1 MKRLGVLLMSAAILA
16 SMFGCTN
23 AAEPTKEP
31 EKTETAQSD
40 YTLDKYDLDC
50 YTQPYWT
57 GNIVYQ
63 ESVMVREEKD
73 GSIPDIGLLYSA
85 EKIISVRTS
94 DLQRQFEEGKDYT
107 LADGKLHIPE
117 GSAIPTVTHDFYYPA
132 TESDNT
138 FPLNP
143 QYGFGYIYFSEG
155 SAMHT
160 MQIAVTY
167 THSDSFD
174 GPIPA
179 YKGHK
184 LPKTTAKL
192 EKGEQLKLAI
202 FGDSISTGANSTA
215 RVAALPMAQTWFD
228 MLADKLEKT
237 YELENLSLYNPSVG
251 GKKSDWGVEEA
262 PNTVK
267 NFAPDL
273 CIIGF
278 GMNDGTKNYTTEF
291 YRSNIQAIMDI
302 VRQGNPD
309 CEFVLIATILAN
321 PEASAFAGCQKDYL
335 PVLQAMETEG
345 VVVAD
350 MTSFHEYL
358 LTKKR
363 YCDMSGNNVNH
374 PNDFLARAYA
384 QVLFQTIAGER
395 N

>member
-1 MKRLGVLLMSAAILA
+1 MKRLGVIFMCAAILA
-16 SMFGCTN
+16 SLCGC
-23 AAEPTKEP
+23 AGGAESAKEP
-31 EKTETAQSD
+31 EKVETVQPA
-40 YTLDKYDLDC
+40 YPLDKYDLDC

-63 ESVMVREEKD
+63 ESVMVRQEKD
-73 GSIPDIGLLYSA
+73 GSIPDMGLLYPA

-94 DLQRQFEEGKDYT
+94 DLQREFEEGKDYT
-107 LADGKLHIPE
+107 LVDGKLHIPE
-117 GSAIPTVTHDFYYPA
+117 GSAIPVVTHDFYYPA

-155 SAMHT
+155 AAMHS

-167 THSDSFD
+167 AHKGSFD

-179 YKGHK
+179 CKGDK
-184 LPKTTAKL
+184 LPKTREKL
-192 EKGEQLKLAI
+192 EKGQQLKLAI

-228 MLADKLEKT
+228 MLADKLKKT
-237 YELENLSLYNPSVG
+237 YQLENLSLYNPSVG
-251 GKKSDWGVEEA
+251 GKKSDWGVTEA
-262 PNTVK
+262 PGTVA

-278 GMNDGTKNYTTEF
+278 GMNDGTKGYTTEF
-291 YRSNIQAIMDI
+291 YKTNIQAIMDA
-302 VRQGNPD
+302 VRRGNPD
-309 CEFVLIATILAN
+309 CEFVLIATMLAN
-321 PEASAFAGCQKDYL
+321 PEVDTFAGCQKDYL
-335 PVLQAMETEG
+335 PVLEAMETEG

-374 PNDFLARAYA
+374 PNDFLARGYA
-384 QVLFQTIAGER
+384 QVLFQTIAGEQ

>member
-1 MKRLGVLLMSAAILA
+1 MKRLGVLLMCAAMLA
-16 SMFGCTN
+16 SLFGC
-23 AAEPTKEP
+23 AKEAEPTKQP
-31 EKTETAQSD
+31 EKTETVQPA
-40 YTLDKYDLDC
+40 YPLDKYDLDC

-73 GSIPDIGLLYSA
+73 GSIPDIGLLYHA
-85 EKIISVRTS
+85 EQIISVRSS
-94 DLQRQFEEGKDYT
+94 DLQKEYQEGTDYT
-107 LADGKLHIPE
+107 LVDGKLHIPE
-117 GSAIPTVTHDFYYPA
+117 GSSIPTVTHAFYYPA

-167 THSDSFD
+167 AHKDTFE

-179 YKGHK
+179 YKGDK

-192 EKGEQLKLAI
+192 ENGEALKLMV

-251 GKKSDWGVEEA
+251 GKKSDWGATEA
-262 PNTVK
+262 PTVA

-278 GMNDGTKNYTTEF
+278 GMNDGTKNYTTEY
-291 YRSNIQAIMDI
+291 YRGNIQAIMDA
-302 VRQGNPD
+302 VRLVNPD
-309 CEFVLIATILAN
+309 CEFVLIATMLAN
-321 PEASAFAGCQKDYL
+321 PEVSTFAGCQKDYL
-335 PVLQAMETEG
+335 PVLEAMECEG

-358 LTKKR
+358 LTRKR
-363 YCDMSGNNVNH
+363 FCDMSGNNVNH
-374 PNDFLARAYA
+374 PNDFLARGYA
-384 QVLFQTIAGER
+384 QVLFQTIAGEK
-395 N
+395 